1 MHYNVQNLHAC
12 ASFLDWTYVIDMQ
25 DFFHKYNVH
34 LVNCKK
40 KIMNREIC
48 ALCFEPKTVLWI
60 VHQES

>member
-1 MHYNVQNLHAC
+1 MQNLHAC

-40 KIMNREIC
+40 K
-48 ALCFEPKTVLWI
+48 LWI
-60 VHQES
+60 EKYVLYVLNRKQCYGLYTKNHK